1 MAKIRNIDYILD
13 DVDTDTASERQK
25 ISTNEDLEDIDNTD
39 FENKTKNNDNKIEGI
54 RKPIGTIE
62 YFFKKI
68 DVAAIKLYDS
78 ISIGDVIEIVGAN
91 TIMTQRISSIQI
103 NKESVIKANK
113 GDSVGIVVDNEV
125 KKGYMVYKLY

>member
-1 MAKIRNIDYILD
+1 MARIRNIDYILD

-25 ISTNEDLEDIDNTD
+25 NDKNDDLENIDNAG
-39 FENKTKNNDNKIEGI
+39 FENTNINNDNKIEGI

-78 ISIGDVIEIVGAN
+78 INIGDVIEIVGTN
-91 TIMTQRISSIQI
+91 TIITQRINSIQI
-103 NKESVIKANK
+103 NKENVIKANK

>member
-13 DVDTDTASERQK
+13 DVDTDTTSERQK
-25 ISTNEDLEDIDNTD
+25 ISTNEDLEDIDNAD